1 MDNYNYADTFNK
13 MFRDSENNGYKTSYT
28 KVKNESYGNNNNSS
42 NNKVSNAK
50 VITYIF
56 AGGIILYYTYKNV
69 IKPAAKVIDK
79 ILNLF
84 DDEDEKSKTTYASH
98 ASYSERVLNGE
109 VTRISNREANKL
121 KRTSSVAYEDPNIP
135 NHYVLSDY

>member
-1 MDNYNYADTFNK
+1 MDIYNNADTFNK

-28 KVKNESYGNNNNSS
+28 KVKNESYGNNSNS

-69 IKPAAKVIDK
+69 IKPAAKVINK

-135 NHYVLSDY
+135 NHYVLPDY

>member
-1 MDNYNYADTFNK
+1 MDNYNHADTFNK

-28 KVKNESYGNNNNSS
+28 KVKNESYSNNNNS

-69 IKPAAKVIDK
+69 IKPAAKVINK

-84 DDEDEKSKTTYASH
+84 DDEDEKSKTAHTSH
-98 ASYSERVLNGE
+98 TSYSERVLNGE

-121 KRTSSVAYEDPNIP
+121 KRISSVAYEDPNIP
-135 NHYVLSDY
+135 NHYVLSDC